1 MGPFTTDEGTLKQK
15 RVKKENN
22 ILTRLP
28 VYVRIALVQI
38 PKEGIHM
45 LRYLILLGLAAICV
59 FAVGLSYAIEEENI
73 IVYYSFDKLSGKTVP
88 DDSGNGNDAELVGK
102 GSLVDGEFKKAIHL
116 NGGIV
121 QMAAND
127 FIVPIGKSG
136 EITMEAW
143 FYLNEHSAYDG
154 IISIEAIDAG
164 CCEFR
169 TMVNP
174 TFNPFWDAGHHVD
187 KSLGNFQFELDEWY
201 HYVLVADGKD
211 GKIYVNGEFIGAQ
224 VENFTWP
231 EYKEAAIYIG
241 AGENPNVH
249 RVEDAIIDE
258 VVIYDK
264 ALTEEEVQE
273 SMELSIPGVLAV
285 EARDKLAVTW
295 GELKTDF

>member
-1 MGPFTTDEGTLKQK
+1 MHRSIF
-15 RVKKENN
+15 
-22 ILTRLP
+22 
-28 VYVRIALVQI
+28 
-38 PKEGIHM
+38 
-45 LRYLILLGLAAICV
+45 LLGLAAICV
-59 FAVGLSYAIEEENI
+59 FAVGLSYAIEEEDI
-73 IVYYSFDKLSGKTVP
+73 VVYYSFDQLKGDTVP
-88 DDSGNGNDAELVGK
+88 DDSKNGNDAKLVGK
-102 GSLVDGEFKKAIHL
+102 GSLVDGAFKQAIRL

-121 QMAAND
+121 QMEAND
-127 FIVPIGKSG
+127 FIVPIGENG

-143 FYLNEHSAYDG
+143 FYLNEHNAYDG
-154 IISIEAIDAG
+154 IISIEAVDAG

-174 TFNPFWDAGHHVD
+174 SFNPFWDAGHHAD
-187 KSLGNFQFELDEWY
+187 KSLGNYQFELDEWY

-211 GKIYVNGEFIGAQ
+211 GKIYVNGEFIGEQ
-224 VENFTWP
+224 VENFEWP
-231 EYKEAAIYIG
+231 AFKEAAIYIG

-258 VVIYDK
+258 VVIYAK

>member
-1 MGPFTTDEGTLKQK
+1 MFKGLF
-15 RVKKENN
+15 
-22 ILTRLP
+22 
-28 VYVRIALVQI
+28 
-38 PKEGIHM
+38 
-45 LRYLILLGLAAICV
+45 LLGLAAICMS
-59 FAVGLSYAIEEENI
+59 AVTLSYAVEAEDIV
-73 IVYYSFDKLSGKTVP
+73 VYYSFDRLNGKKFI
-88 DDSGNGNDAELVGK
+88 DNSGNGNDAELVGK
-102 GSLVDGEFKKAIHL
+102 GSLVDGQFKKAVRL

-154 IISIEAIDAG
+154 IISLEAVEGG

-174 TFNPFWDAGHHVD
+174 NFNPFWDAGHHAD
-187 KSLGNFQFELDEWY
+187 KSLGNFKFELDEWY

-224 VENFTWP
+224 VENFEWP
-231 EYKEAAIYIG
+231 EFKEAAIYIG

-258 VVIYDK
+258 VVIYSK
-264 ALTEEEVQE
+264 ALTEEEVQA
-273 SMELSIPGVLAV
+273 SMELSVPGVLAV
-285 EARDKLAVTW
+285 EARDKLATTW
-295 GELKTDF
+295 GELKTGF

>member
-1 MGPFTTDEGTLKQK
+1 MFKGLF
-15 RVKKENN
+15 
-22 ILTRLP
+22 
-28 VYVRIALVQI
+28 
-38 PKEGIHM
+38 
-45 LRYLILLGLAAICV
+45 LLGLTAICV
-59 FAVGLSYAIEEENI
+59 FAVTLSHAIEEGDI
-73 IVYYSFDKLSGKTVP
+73 LVYYSFDQLKGDTVP
-88 DDSGNGNDAELVGK
+88 DGSGNGYDAELVGK
-102 GSLVDGEFKKAIHL
+102 GSLVKGAFKQGIRL

-127 FIVPIGKSG
+127 FVVPIGENG

-143 FYLNEHSAYDG
+143 FYLNEHNAYDG
-154 IISIEAIDAG
+154 IISIEAVDAG

-174 TFNPFWDAGHHVD
+174 NFNPFWDAGHHAD
-187 KSLGNFQFELDEWY
+187 KSLGNYQFELDEWY

-224 VENFTWP
+224 VENFEWP
-231 EYKEAAIYIG
+231 AFKEAAIYIG

-258 VVIYDK
+258 VVIYAK
-264 ALTEEEVQE
+264 ALTEDEVQE

>member
-1 MGPFTTDEGTLKQK
+1 MLKG
-15 RVKKENN
+15 
-22 ILTRLP
+22 LF
-28 VYVRIALVQI
+28 
-38 PKEGIHM
+38 
-45 LRYLILLGLAAICV
+45 LLGLAAICV
-59 FAVGLSYAIEEENI
+59 FAVTLSHAIEEGDI
-73 IVYYSFDKLSGKTVP
+73 LVYYSFDQLKGDTVP
-88 DDSGNGNDAELVGK
+88 DGSGNGYDAELVGK
-102 GSLVDGEFKKAIHL
+102 GSLVDGAFKQGIRL

-127 FIVPIGKSG
+127 FVVPIGENG

-143 FYLNEHSAYDG
+143 FYLNEHNAYDG
-154 IISIEAIDAG
+154 IISIEAVDAG

-174 TFNPFWDAGHHVD
+174 NFNPFWDAGHHAD
-187 KSLGNFQFELDEWY
+187 KSLGNYQFELDEWY

-224 VENFTWP
+224 VENFEWP
-231 EYKEAAIYIG
+231 AFKEAAIYIG

-258 VVIYDK
+258 VVIYAK
-264 ALTEEEVQE
+264 ALTEDEVQE